1 MILLGYTA
9 KKSMI
14 VDSSTFERI
23 KEYYIEEIERIR
35 DRKAHNKKRKENSML
50 ARTIKRRGTFFSA
63 ALIFFALVASISV
76 IKQVCKNPPARLEF
90 CMIIAILICIL
101 IMYGIAIDE
110 IIAES
115 SGYVS
120 AIQAVISDDEI
131 RKMADF
137 LKYNIGISCES
148 TIGELISFQENRKKR
163 VEDYRA
169 NKTEI
174 IVALLSGITG
184 LTAVKSLLE
193 KGAES
198 GNEVLMTIVLLVSLC
213 IFVVDILKKL
223 ILHRYWSDTDEE
235 LLDILRL
242 VKHNAHSLGFR

>member
-1 MILLGYTA
+1 
-9 KKSMI
+9 MI
-14 VDSSTFERI
+14 VDSSTFGRI

-35 DRKAHNKKRKENSML
+35 YRKAYNKKRKENSIF
-50 ARTIKRRGTFFSA
+50 ARIIKRRGAFFTA
-63 ALIFFALVASISV
+63 ALIVFALLASISV
-76 IKQVCKNPPARLEF
+76 MEQVYKNPPARLGV
-90 CMIIAILICIL
+90 CMIIALLICTL
-101 IMYGIAIDE
+101 IMDGIAIDE
-110 IIAES
+110 IITES

-120 AIQAVISDDEI
+120 AIKAVISADEI
-131 RKMADF
+131 RKMANF
-137 LKYNIGISCES
+137 LKYNAGISRES

-198 GNEVLMTIVLLVSLC
+198 RNEVLMTIVLFASLC
-213 IFVVDILKKL
+213 IFIVDILKKL

-242 VKHNAHSLGFR
+242 VKLNAHSLGFR